1 MNHLDYIN
9 YEDVD
14 TLSDEEFAAFR
25 NYLKFIGNRV
35 DDDLGKKHE
44 AFHDCVLHMNE
55 FGSLTWLRN
64 TVPLENRGG
73 TKISLEE
80 VKRMTALGM
89 HSCK

>member
-1 MNHLDYIN
+1 MNKHDYIT

-14 TLSDEEFAAFR
+14 ALTDEEFAAFR

-44 AFHDCVLHMNE
+44 AFHDCALHMNK
-55 FGSLTWLRN
+55 FGNLSWMRKAVSL
-64 TVPLENRGG
+64 EDMGG

-80 VKRMTALGM
+80 VKRMAALGM